1 MWENKKYY
9 MVIVKNIF
17 SKNPFN
23 KVNITNTSTPIGIAS
38 FQGDRYFYRGNKY
51 LHTIVGFFQKNK

>member
-1 MWENKKYY
+1 